1 MKTSLPF
8 ASFLLHAI
16 ATAAIAAVAAGC
28 TTVGP
33 DFKAPAGGEDV
44 QRYTAERLALEDPAA
59 GGKLGQHIE
68 PGAPLDTE
76 WWRLFASPDL
86 DALVRRSLEGNH
98 TLAEAEAHLAQS
110 RELMAAQA
118 GALSP
123 QVSMTAGV
131 GRQKYGV
138 EMLGDFAKPPPFTYF
153 ALGPTVSYML
163 DFAGGTKRA
172 IERQEALAGY
182 QEQQVRAAWLAVTG
196 NAVMLAMRVASL
208 REQVAAVEALLEEDR
223 RNAKLVRTAF
233 EAGSVSRVDV
243 LSAESQLASDAT
255 LVPPLRQELAVA
267 RHALAVEMGTAPANA
282 ALTDLDLER
291 VVLPATLPVS
301 VPSRLAHRRPDILAA
316 EAELHAATAAVGV
329 AEADLYPRIT
339 LTGSLTQQSTDLG
352 HLFDRASNAWSLA
365 GGLVAPLLDGG
376 TLRAE
381 RRAAVD
387 AMHASLAHYE
397 QTVAAAFGQVA
408 DALDALE
415 HDREE
420 LEAQTRA
427 RDTAGANVELARR
440 SYAEGNSGVLQVL
453 DAQRAW
459 QRAQLGYVRARGQR
473 YVDTAQLLLALGG
486 GDVAVCPAASSSS
499 APLRR

>member
-1 MKTSLPF
+1 
-8 ASFLLHAI
+8 
-16 ATAAIAAVAAGC
+16 
-28 TTVGP
+28 
-33 DFKAPAGGEDV
+33 
-44 QRYTAERLALEDPAA
+44 
-59 GGKLGQHIE
+59 
-68 PGAPLDTE
+68 
-76 WWRLFASPDL
+76 
-86 DALVRRSLEGNH
+86 
-98 TLAEAEAHLAQS
+98 
-110 RELMAAQA
+110 
-118 GALSP
+118 
-123 QVSMTAGV
+123 
-131 GRQKYGV
+131 
-138 EMLGDFAKPPPFTYF
+138 
-153 ALGPTVSYML
+153 
-163 DFAGGTKRA
+163 
-172 IERQEALAGY
+172 
-182 QEQQVRAAWLAVTG
+182 
-196 NAVMLAMRVASL
+196 
-208 REQVAAVEALLEEDR
+208 
-223 RNAKLVRTAF
+223 
-233 EAGSVSRVDV
+233 
-243 LSAESQLASDAT
+243 
-255 LVPPLRQELAVA
+255 
-267 RHALAVEMGTAPANA
+267 
-282 ALTDLDLER
+282 
-291 VVLPATLPVS
+291 VS

-486 GDVAVCPAASSSS
+486 GDVAVSPAASSSS